1 MNWKS
6 LLYTVVGVLLALVVW
21 EMFVK
26 KLVPASGYEGET
38 YDSFDYGYMKKV
50 A

>member
-6 LLYTVVGVLLALVVW
+6 LLYTMVGVLLALVVW

-38 YDSFDYGYMKKV
+38 RQFRQFRLWLY
-50 A
+50 